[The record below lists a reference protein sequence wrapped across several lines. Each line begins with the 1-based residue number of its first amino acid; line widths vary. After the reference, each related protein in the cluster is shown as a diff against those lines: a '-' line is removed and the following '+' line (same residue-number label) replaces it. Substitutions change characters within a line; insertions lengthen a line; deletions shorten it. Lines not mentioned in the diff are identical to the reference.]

1 MINNEVTKIVNGKII
16 AENGVLEDHA
26 VYFSGSTI
34 LAVTDKDMPYDK
46 QIDAEGLYVSP
57 GFIDTHVHGGGGSD
71 FMDGGAEPIVAAS
84 EFHLKHGTTT
94 ILPTTLACSHETL
107 MAFLQDLRSV
117 MEGGMSKANIP
128 GAHLEGPYFSHAQ
141 SGAQKP
147 EYIRDPKPAEY
158 GEVLEKYGDI
168 ILKWSFAPE
177 RKGSEEFCEALVKQN
192 IVPSV
197 GHSDATLADI
207 QKVHD
212 KGCKHYTHL
221 YSGMSTITRHG
232 GYRVLGAV
240 ESAYYFDD
248 VDVEVIAD
256 GKHLPP
262 ELLQLIIK
270 QKGSDNVCLITDGM
284 RGAGMPEGESFLGRK
299 GEEMPCIIEE
309 GIAKLPDRTAFAG
322 SVATTDRLVRTVV
335 KLAGIDLCEAVKM
348 MTKNPARIVGLK
360 SKGIL
365 KENYDADIILFD
377 EDIQV
382 KTVIVDGKTVIQED

>member
-1 MINNEVTKIVNGKII
+1 MKNEVIKIANGKVIG
-16 AENGVLEDHA
+16 ETGVLEGYS
-26 VYFSGSTI
+26 VYFSGNTI
-34 LAVTDKDMPYDK
+34 TAVTKENLPYDK
-46 QIDAEGLYVSP
+46 FIDGTGYYVAP
-57 GFIDTHVHGGGGSD
+57 GFIDTHVHGGGGYD
-71 FMDGGAEPIVAAS
+71 FMDGGTEPIVAAA

-107 MAFLQDLRSV
+107 MSFMEDLREV
-117 MEGGMSKANIP
+117 IAGGMSRANIP

-147 EYIRDPKPAEY
+147 EYIRDPQPKEY
-158 GEVLEKYGDI
+158 NEVLEKHADI
-168 ILKWSFAPE
+168 VLKWSFAPE
-177 RKGSEEFCEALVKQN
+177 CEGSEAFCEELVKHN

-207 QKVHD
+207 QKVYE

-232 GYRVLGAV
+232 GFRVLGAV
-240 ESAYYFDD
+240 ESAYYYDD
-248 VDVEVIAD
+248 ADVEVIAD

-262 ELLQLIIK
+262 ELLRLIVK
-270 QKGSDNVCLITDGM
+270 QKGNKHVCMVTDGM
-284 RGAGMPEGESFLGRK
+284 RGAGMPDGPSFLGRK
-299 GEEMPCIIEE
+299 GEEMPCIIED

-322 SVATTDRLVRTVV
+322 SVATTDRLVRTMV
-335 KLAGIDLCEAVKM
+335 KQVGVDVWDAVQM

-360 SKGIL
+360 TKGAL
-365 KENYDADIILFD
+365 KENYDADIVLFD

-382 KTVIVDGKTVIQED
+382 KTVIVGGKVMEE

>member
-1 MINNEVTKIVNGKII
+1 MTNNQVTKIVNGKVIT
-16 AENGVLEDHA
+16 ENGILENQA
-26 VYFSGSTI
+26 VYFSGNTI
-34 LAVTDKDMPYDK
+34 LAVTDQALPYDK
-46 QIDAEGLYVSP
+46 QIDARGLYVSP

-71 FMDGGAEPIVAAS
+71 FMDGGTEPIVHAS

-107 MAFLQDLRSV
+107 MAFMKDLRTV
-117 MEGGMSKANIP
+117 MEGGLSKACIA

-147 EYIRDPKPAEY
+147 EYIRDPAKAEY
-158 GEVLEKYGDI
+158 DEVLKEYADI

-177 RKGSEEFCEALVKQN
+177 RKGSEEFCEALVKHD

-207 QKVHD
+207 KKVYD

-221 YSGMSTITRHG
+221 YSGMSTSTRHG

-248 VDVEVIAD
+248 ADVEVIAD

-270 QKGSDNVCLITDGM
+270 LKGSDRVCLITDGM

-299 GEEMPCIIEE
+299 GEEMPCVIEE
-309 GIAKLPDRTAFAG
+309 GVAKLPDRTGFAG

-335 KLAGIDLCEAVKM
+335 KQAGVDLCEAVKM
-348 MTKNPARIVGLK
+348 MSQNPAKIVGLK
-360 SKGIL
+360 NKGVL

-382 KTVIVDGKTVIQED
+382 KTVIVGGEIII

>member
-1 MINNEVTKIVNGKII
+1 MKNEVIKIAGGKVIGETGI
-16 AENGVLEDHA
+16 LDGYN
-26 VYFSGSTI
+26 VYFSGNTI
-34 LAVTDKDMPYDK
+34 LAVTDEALPCDK
-46 QIDAEGLYVSP
+46 EIDAGGLYVSP
-57 GFIDTHVHGGGGSD
+57 GFIDTHVHGGGGND
-71 FMDGGAEPIVAAS
+71 FMDGGTDPIVAAA

-107 MAFLQDLRSV
+107 MSFMGDLRQV
-117 MEGGMSKANIP
+117 IAKKMSRANIP

-147 EYIRDPKPAEY
+147 EYIRDPEPEEY
-158 GEVLEKYGDI
+158 GEVLEKYADI

-177 RKGSEEFCEALVKQN
+177 RAGSERFCEALVN
-192 IVPSV
+192 SGIVPSV

-207 QKVHD
+207 EKVYQ

-232 GYRVLGAV
+232 GFRVLGAV
-240 ESAYYFDD
+240 ESAYYYEDA
-248 VDVEVIAD
+248 DVEVIAD

-262 ELLQLIIK
+262 ELLRLIVQ
-270 QKGSDNVCLITDGM
+270 QKGMDRVCMVTDGM
-284 RGAGMPEGESFLGRK
+284 RGAGMPDGPSFLGRK
-299 GEEMPCIIEE
+299 GEEMPCILED

-322 SVATTDRLVRTVV
+322 SVATTDRLVRTMV
-335 KLAGIDLCEAVKM
+335 KLVGVDVWSAVQM

-360 SKGIL
+360 TKGVL
-365 KENYDADIILFD
+365 KENYDADIVLFD

-382 KTVIVDGKTVIQED
+382 KTVIVGGKVMEE

>member
-1 MINNEVTKIVNGKII
+1 MKNEVTKIAGGKVIGETGI
-16 AENGVLEDHA
+16 LDGYS
-26 VYFSGSTI
+26 VYFSGNTI
-34 LAVTDKDMPYDK
+34 TAVTKENLPYDK
-46 QIDAEGLYVSP
+46 LIDGAGRYVAP

-71 FMDGGAEPIVAAS
+71 FMDGGTAPIVAAA

-107 MAFLQDLRSV
+107 MSFMADLRV
-117 MEGGMSKANIP
+117 VIAGGESRANIP

-158 GEVLEKYGDI
+158 GEVLEKYADI

-177 RKGSEEFCEALVKQN
+177 RNGSEAFCEELVKHE

-207 QKVHD
+207 EKVYQ

-232 GYRVLGAV
+232 GFRVLGAV
-240 ESAYYFDD
+240 ESAYYYEDA
-248 VDVEVIAD
+248 DVEVIAD

-262 ELLQLIIK
+262 ELLRLII
-270 QKGSDNVCLITDGM
+270 QLKGIDRVCMVTDGM
-284 RGAGMPEGESFLGRK
+284 RGAGMPDGPSFLGRK
-299 GEEMPCIIEE
+299 GEEMPCIIED

-322 SVATTDRLVRTVV
+322 SVATADRLVRTMVQQV
-335 KLAGIDLCEAVKM
+335 GVDVWSAVQM
-348 MTKNPARIVGLK
+348 MTRNPARILGLK
-360 SKGIL
+360 TKGLL
-365 KENYDADIILFD
+365 KEKYDADIVLFD

-382 KTVIVDGKTVIQED
+382 KTVIVGGKQMEE

>member
-1 MINNEVTKIVNGKII
+1 MSNEVIKIAGGKVIGEAGI
-16 AENGVLEDHA
+16 LDGYS

-34 LAVTDKDMPYDK
+34 LAVTDAAVPCDK
-46 QIDAEGLYVSP
+46 VIDATGLYVSP
-57 GFIDTHVHGGGGSD
+57 GFIDTHVHGGGGHD
-71 FMDGGAEPIVAAS
+71 FMDGGTAPIVAAA

-107 MAFLQDLRSV
+107 MAFLGDLQEV
-117 MEGGMSKANIP
+117 IVGKMSRANIP
-128 GAHLEGPYFSHAQ
+128 AAHLEGPYFSHAQ

-147 EYIRDPKPAEY
+147 EYIRDPEPKEY
-158 GEVLEKYGDI
+158 GEVLEKYADI

-177 RKGSEEFCEALVKQN
+177 RNGSEAFCEELVKRN

-207 QKVHD
+207 QKVYD

-248 VDVEVIAD
+248 ADVEVIAD

-262 ELLQLIIK
+262 ELLQLIVK
-270 QKGSDNVCLITDGM
+270 QKGSDHVCMVTDGM

-322 SVATTDRLVRTVV
+322 SVATTDRLVRTMVQ
-335 KLAGIDLCEAVKM
+335 LAGIDIATAVKM
-348 MTKNPARIVGLK
+348 ITKNPARIAGLAT
-360 SKGIL
+360 KGSL
-365 KENYDADIILFD
+365 KENYDADIVLFD

-382 KTVIVDGKTVIQED
+382 KTVIVGGEVLEG